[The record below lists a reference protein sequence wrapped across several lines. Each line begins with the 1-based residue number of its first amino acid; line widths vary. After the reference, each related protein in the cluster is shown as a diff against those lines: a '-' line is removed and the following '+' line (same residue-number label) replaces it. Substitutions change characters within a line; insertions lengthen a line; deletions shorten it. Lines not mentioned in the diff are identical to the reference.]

1 MSSSVRDSRGRRAGT
16 TPGSAL
22 LAVLLSLVLGLAAP
36 PAPAQ
41 EPGPP
46 VVARIVIQVDGR
58 PGEAALRDLIPIEAG
73 EPYSPRA
80 VDQAVKVIFRTGL
93 FSDVQV
99 LRSGEER
106 VELTFVLVRSLFVT
120 DVKISGARVSSARLL
135 DGLSSLRP
143 GSAFSEDRVPAAIE
157 EVRRSLRAE
166 GLFEAKVEADV
177 RMNPRSSSAK
187 LVFRVD
193 SWKVYRVRSVA
204 LEGNVAETREILL
217 RRLKCRPGDLYVP
230 SRLARGLEDLT
241 DFYAARGYR
250 RADIHLAEESFD
262 ESSGQVD
269 LRIGIQAGERI
280 RIEVRGA
287 RVPVRLIEPIWDD
300 RIFEQWGLDEGE
312 ARILNHLRRKGYLLA
327 AVASRIEKTEDE
339 LVVVHEVTR
348 GDKYR
353 VEKVEFSGL
362 TAFSSDDL
370 KVLMAV
376 REGVPMFEL
385 LGYDRL
391 FALPGDIE
399 ALYKE
404 NGFAEV
410 QVRLEF
416 VRQGTGTKAVYSVRE
431 GPQRR
436 VASIRLEGVSLL
448 APEALLAELA
458 NKEGGP
464 YFPPNVQRDVGLIE
478 SAYLDR
484 GVRGTEVLPRAEMGD
499 DHQVSLV
506 YEIAEGQPFVIGSIL
521 VSGNIETKP
530 RVINREILV
539 AKGDVADQSRIQES
553 RRRLERLGLFSEVR
567 VEEIPTEP
575 GREILVVTVREGEKN
590 YAGVG
595 LGFESRNRVSGSL
608 ATWPDEFR
616 PRGTAEYIRSNV
628 FGLGAQFGLVGQLS
642 TVERRAVA
650 SWNQPYL
657 FGLAMPT
664 TLLAWAEREDRVSFK
679 FDRRGVSLNTI
690 KSLGA
695 GRLLLASLS
704 LTRTAIFDVSIEDPP
719 DDIDRRY
726 LPYSAA
732 MASVSVSWDKRDD
745 TLNPVRGHYFS
756 LVGEWGFPVFGMES
770 DYQKVFLKTQIFRP
784 LSPSL
789 SLSLSGRLGIGRS
802 LRNLPERF
810 FAGGSN
816 TFRGEEFDMLGPAEI
831 GEDGSQ
837 KPLGGEA
844 VLLINTELVFPL
856 VRSWRELRIAAFFDL
871 GNVYGRLQD
880 FRPLDLQGAAGAGIR
895 YRTPL
900 GPVRLEVAWKL
911 WTFESTDR
919 KGRPLFF
926 LTIGNIF

>member
-1 MSSSVRDSRGRRAGT
+1 
-16 TPGSAL
+16 
-22 LAVLLSLVLGLAAP
+22 
-36 PAPAQ
+36 
-41 EPGPP
+41 
-46 VVARIVIQVDGR
+46 
-58 PGEAALRDLIPIEAG
+58 
-73 EPYSPRA
+73 
-80 VDQAVKVIFRTGL
+80 
-93 FSDVQV
+93 
-99 LRSGEER
+99 
-106 VELTFVLVRSLFVT
+106 
-120 DVKISGARVSSARLL
+120 
-135 DGLSSLRP
+135 
-143 GSAFSEDRVPAAIE
+143 
-157 EVRRSLRAE
+157 
-166 GLFEAKVEADV
+166 
-177 RMNPRSSSAK
+177 
-187 LVFRVD
+187 
-193 SWKVYRVRSVA
+193 
-204 LEGNVAETREILL
+204 
-217 RRLKCRPGDLYVP
+217 
-230 SRLARGLEDLT
+230 
-241 DFYAARGYR
+241 
-250 RADIHLAEESFD
+250 
-262 ESSGQVD
+262 
-269 LRIGIQAGERI
+269 
-280 RIEVRGA
+280 
-287 RVPVRLIEPIWDD
+287 
-300 RIFEQWGLDEGE
+300 
-312 ARILNHLRRKGYLLA
+312 
-327 AVASRIEKTEDE
+327 
-339 LVVVHEVTR
+339 
-348 GDKYR
+348 
-353 VEKVEFSGL
+353 
-362 TAFSSDDL
+362 
-370 KVLMAV
+370 
-376 REGVPMFEL
+376 
-385 LGYDRL
+385 
-391 FALPGDIE
+391 
-399 ALYKE
+399 
-404 NGFAEV
+404 
-410 QVRLEF
+410 
-416 VRQGTGTKAVYSVRE
+416 
-431 GPQRR
+431 
-436 VASIRLEGVSLL
+436 VASIRLEGVSLF

-499 DHQVSLV
+499 DHQVALV
-506 YEIAEGQPFVIGSIL
+506 YEIAEGQPFVMGSIL
-521 VSGNIETKP
+521 VSGNNETKP
-530 RVINREILV
+530 RVINRELLV

-575 GREILVVTVREGEKN
+575 GREVLVVTVREGEKN

-745 TLNPVRGHYFS
+745 TLNPVRGHFFS

-770 DYQKVFLKTQIFRP
+770 DYQKIFLKTQFFRP
-784 LSPSL
+784 LSSSLNL
-789 SLSLSGRLGIGRS
+789 SLTGRLGIGRS

-816 TFRGEEFDMLGPAEI
+816 TFRGEEFDMLGPVELAT
-831 GEDGSQ
+831 DGPP

-844 VLLINTELVFPL
+844 VFLVNTELLFPL

-871 GNVYGRLQD
+871 GNVYGRLKD
-880 FRPLDLQGAAGAGIR
+880 FQPFDLQGAAGAGIR

-911 WTFESTDR
+911 WDFEAAER
-919 KGRPLFF
+919 KGKPLFF